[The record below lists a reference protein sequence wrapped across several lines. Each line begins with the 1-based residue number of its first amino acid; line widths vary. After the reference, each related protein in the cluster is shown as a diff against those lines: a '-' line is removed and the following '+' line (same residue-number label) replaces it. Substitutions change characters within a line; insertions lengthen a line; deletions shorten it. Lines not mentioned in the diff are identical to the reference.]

1 MIITKTGEITGTLVK
16 GDSRGTLTGRQN
28 FIEVEFVKVL
38 VIAGDHYGRSL
49 PPPSLSLGKT
59 RNRKN
64 LDFSLDL
71 E

>member
-49 PPPSLSLGKT
+49 PLPPSH
-59 RNRKN
+59 
-64 LDFSLDL
+64 
-71 E
+71 